1 MPEPMTAVTVSIMS
15 VVRRVL
21 IANTAPAAAG
31 AAKLTTAC
39 MEALIPLYRISC
51 SFGTSCGITAFT
63 AGVCMPA
70 PSERMADMTSR
81 AASKAGFDVINGTVH
96 TMTRVAKA
104 MRVSAPMISIFLG
117 YRSAHT
123 PPTKESI
130 NWGR

>member
-1 MPEPMTAVTVSIMS
+1 MAEPMTAVMISIIS
-15 VVRRVL
+15 VVRSEL
-21 IANTAPAAAG
+21 TANTTPAAAG

-51 SFGTSCGITAFT
+51 SLGTTCGITAFT

-70 PSERMADMTSR
+70 PSERMADM
-81 AASKAGFDVINGTVH
+81 ASSAESKVGVDVISGIAH

-104 MRVSAPMISIFLG
+104 MRASAPMISSFLG

-123 PPTKESI
+123 PPTNERI